1 MVNAGCARAIQSD
14 AVPSSAP
21 VDQPDITVSSGSN
34 KNELLH
40 HRPPLGA
47 CPAARVTPQN
57 VTAASGVSRPVHRQ
71 GSRAA
76 YLALLTWA
84 FTLFSSLRVVSY
96 LPTMW
101 AIQASGDSSQ
111 HSLWT
116 WLTWLGANL
125 TMAAWLYEH
134 NGQRLDRAA
143 IVNLVNA
150 TMCAGTIVLI
160 VVHRI

>member
-1 MVNAGCARAIQSD
+1 
-14 AVPSSAP
+14 
-21 VDQPDITVSSGSN
+21 
-34 KNELLH
+34 L
-40 HRPPLGA
+40 
-47 CPAARVTPQN
+47 VTPQN
-57 VTAASGVSRPVHRQ
+57 ITAARGVPGPAHRK
-71 GSRAA
+71 GARAA

-160 VVHRI
+160 VAHRI

>member
-1 MVNAGCARAIQSD
+1 MVNAVCAGAFRSD
-14 AVPSSAP
+14 AVASSTQFE
-21 VDQPDITVSSGSN
+21 QPESTVSSGSN
-34 KNELLH
+34 EDELFS
-40 HRPPLGA
+40 HRPPSGTCAIAL
-47 CPAARVTPQN
+47 VTPQN
-57 VTAASGVSRPVHRQ
+57 VTAARGVPRPAHRK
-71 GSRAA
+71 GARSA
-76 YLALLTWA
+76 YLALLTWT

-160 VVHRI
+160 VAHRI

>member
-1 MVNAGCARAIQSD
+1 M
-14 AVPSSAP
+14 PP
-21 VDQPDITVSSGSN
+21 
-34 KNELLH
+34 
-40 HRPPLGA
+40 RPPQRSGA
-47 CPAARVTPQN
+47 
-57 VTAASGVSRPVHRQ
+57 
-71 GSRAA
+71 RAA
-76 YLALLTWA
+76 YLVVLTWA
-84 FTLFSSLRVVSY
+84 FTLFSSLRIVSY

-101 AIQASGDSSQ
+101 AIQVSGDSSQ

-160 VVHRI
+160 VAHRT